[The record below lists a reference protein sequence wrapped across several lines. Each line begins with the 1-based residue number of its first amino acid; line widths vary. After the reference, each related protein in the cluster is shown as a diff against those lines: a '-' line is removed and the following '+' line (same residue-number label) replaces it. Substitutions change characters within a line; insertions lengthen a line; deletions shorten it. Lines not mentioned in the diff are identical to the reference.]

1 MSKFKAFLAKPIT
14 WGTYFKLCGL
24 SLVVTSAVIVGEL
37 AWLTHGITWGKGSKE
52 EEEVEEPTFSW
63 TDED

>member
-1 MSKFKAFLAKPIT
+1 MSKIKSFLSKPIT
-14 WGTYFKLCGL
+14 WGGYLKLCAGCY
-24 SLVVTSAVIVGEL
+24 VAAIAIMAGYL

-52 EEEVEEPTFSW
+52 EEEEELAYSW

>member
-1 MSKFKAFLAKPIT
+1 MSKIKAFLNKPFT
-14 WGTYFKLCGL
+14 WGGYLKLCAGCYVA
-24 SLVVTSAVIVGEL
+24 SLAIIAGWW
-37 AWLTHGITWGKGSKE
+37 AWLGYGISWGKRPKE

>member
-1 MSKFKAFLAKPIT
+1 MSKIKAFLAKPFT
-14 WGTYFKLCGL
+14 WGTYLKLCGL
-24 SLVVTSAVIVGEL
+24 SLVVYAAVIVGEL
-37 AWLTHGITWGKGSKE
+37 AWLSHGITWGKGPKE

>member
-1 MSKFKAFLAKPIT
+1 MSKIKAFLAKPFT
-14 WGTYFKLCGL
+14 WGSYLKLCGL
-24 SLVVTSAVIVGEL
+24 CLAVTTAVVVGEL

-52 EEEVEEPTFSW
+52 EEEVEEPAYSW